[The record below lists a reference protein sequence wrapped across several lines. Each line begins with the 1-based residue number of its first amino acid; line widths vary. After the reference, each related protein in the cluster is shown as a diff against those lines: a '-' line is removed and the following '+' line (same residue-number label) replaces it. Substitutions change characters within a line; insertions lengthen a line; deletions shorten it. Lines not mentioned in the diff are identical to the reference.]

1 MHDCGEGN
9 PGAQGYRG
17 LESGKRRQFPYWG
30 MAPGLVDQ
38 SNSPGCLAFSLEGS
52 SKGLG
57 GCPQRQQVGSGRD
70 DEALVTL
77 INTQNHKNCDVMGLS
92 GNGWAS
98 S

>member
-9 PGAQGYRG
+9 PSAHGYRG
-17 LESGKRRQFPYWG
+17 LESRKRRPFPYWG
-30 MAPGLVDQ
+30 MARGLVDQ
-38 SNSPGCLAFSLEGS
+38 SNSPGCLSVSLA
-52 SKGLG
+52 
-57 GCPQRQQVGSGRD
+57 GSGKGMGDTLRDSRLVVEGD

-92 GNGWAS
+92 RNRWAS